1 MLRIPIVAVE
11 VLEHM
16 CNIIAPPVVSVRSN
30 IAEKALV
37 DWLLVGE
44 HVVVLNDDKVL
55 VLAVL
60 DVGVA
65 LGDESIRRSTRDIAG
80 QVVPVD
86 ILTSAATGE
95 LKPNEAGFVL
105 VGWEMMDR

>member
-1 MLRIPIVAVE
+1 MPREVGNQRTQRSCVEIQGDERDFVAGQSCIFCVLRIPIVAVE

-55 VLAVL
+55 VL
-60 DVGVA
+60 D
-65 LGDESIRRSTRDIAG
+65 SRSLMSG
-80 QVVPVD
+80 W
-86 ILTSAATGE
+86 LSAMSLSEGLPET
-95 LKPNEAGFVL
+95 
-105 VGWEMMDR
+105 